1 MSEERERDRCDT
13 YSDYPLG
20 WIRSELKR
28 RIKQR
33 QKDAEK
39 AEKAAKV
46 PPAAPKANTSAA
58 AAVEEEELSPTQY
71 YERRVRIIQKL
82 RESRQPDPYPHK
94 FHVSIS
100 LTEFIEKYQDRVQDG
115 TQLQG
120 EEVTVA
126 GRLHNMRSGG
136 PKLRFYD
143 LHGEGV
149 KIQVFAQI
157 Q

>member
-1 MSEERERDRCDT
+1 MTDKPMPWTSE
-13 YSDYPLG
+13 
-20 WIRSELKR
+20 SELKR
-28 RIKQR
+28 RTNKR

-39 AEKAAKV
+39 AEKAAKA
-46 PPAAPKANTSAA
+46 PPAAPRADAA
-58 AAVEEEELSPTQY
+58 AAPAAAEEEELSPTQY

-100 LTEFIEKYQDRVQDG
+100 LTEFIEKYQDRVEAG
-115 TQLQG
+115 SQLQG

-136 PKLRFYD
+136 PKLRFND

-149 KIQVFAQI
+149 KIQVFAQV